1 MLCIIGCGNSNRSD
15 DGVGVF
21 VAQNLKRHLQRHPH
35 PDVRVFDAGTGGLDV
50 MFQARGADQLII
62 VDASRSG
69 SRPGAI
75 FKVPGSELEGD
86 ADMRVGL
93 HEFRWQH
100 ALAAGRK
107 IFGAAFPA
115 DVSVFL
121 VEAHSLDFGLELSA
135 PVREAAVRVAI
146 EIQDLIHLRANREE
160 TCDG

>member
-1 MLCIIGCGNSNRSD
+1 MLCVIGCGNSNRSD

-21 VAQNLKRHLQRHPH
+21 IAQSLKRHLHEHPR
-35 PDVRVFDAGTGGLDV
+35 PNVRVFDAGTGGLDV

-62 VDASRSG
+62 VDASKSG
-69 SRPGAI
+69 SQAGAI
-75 FKVPGSELEGD
+75 FKVPGGELEGD
-86 ADMRVGL
+86 ADIRIGL

-107 IFGAAFPA
+107 IFGAAFPT

-121 VEAHSLDFGLELSA
+121 IEAYSLDFGLELSA

-146 EIQDLIHLRANREE
+146 EIQHILDQRANHEE
-160 TCDG
+160 NRGQ